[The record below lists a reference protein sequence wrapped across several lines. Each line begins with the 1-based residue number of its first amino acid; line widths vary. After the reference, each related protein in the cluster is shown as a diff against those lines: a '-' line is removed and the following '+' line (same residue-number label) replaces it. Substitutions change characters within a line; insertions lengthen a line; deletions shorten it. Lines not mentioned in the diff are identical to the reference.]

1 MDAPAY
7 AENII
12 ATVREPLIVL
22 DDQLRVISANAAFF
36 RIFQVSEKNTIGQ
49 FIFDLGNQQWDIP
62 KLRQLLNDVLSQN
75 KVFNDY
81 EVTHD
86 FEDIGTKVMLL
97 NAREINIKEIH
108 THRILLAIED
118 ITERRKLEKIREDF
132 IGLVSHELRSPISTL
147 MLGID
152 NLQSGIG
159 GPLAK
164 NQAETLELCR
174 RNATQLA
181 RTIDNMLVLA
191 RLQHADSSL
200 ERKRIDLGKLIHSV
214 IQSLHQEVH
223 KVAIIEKID
232 ATLPPVIANPAMITE
247 VLTNLL
253 TNATRYVRKKVTV
266 TASALEH
273 TVTFSISNDGPTIPQ
288 EKMNT
293 IFEMF
298 TQLDRDQRR
307 EVYKGTGL
315 GLAVC
320 KAIVEHHHGKI
331 WAENLRKAGVV
342 FHVTLPR

>member
-1 MDAPAY
+1 MDALAY
-7 AENII
+7 AESII

-22 DDQLRVISANAAFF
+22 DDQLRVISANRSFF
-36 RIFQVSEKNTIGQ
+36 RTFQVSEKNTIGQ

-62 KLRQLLNDVLSQN
+62 ELRHLLNEVLSQN

-81 EVTHD
+81 EVTHN

-97 NAREINIKEIH
+97 NAREIYIKEIH

-118 ITERRKLEKIREDF
+118 ITERRKLEKIREAF
-132 IGLVSHELRSPISTL
+132 IGLISHELRSPIASL
-147 MLGID
+147 MFGID
-152 NLQSGIG
+152 NLQSGIE
-159 GPLAK
+159 GPISKEQSTVLG
-164 NQAETLELCR
+164 LCR
-174 RNATQLA
+174 RNATHLA

-200 ERKRIDLGKLIHSV
+200 ERKRIDLGELIHTV
-214 IQSLHQEVH
+214 IQNFHKEVL
-223 KVAIIEKID
+223 KVAIIEKTD
-232 ATLPPVIANPAMITE
+232 AKLPPIIANPTMITE

-253 TNATRYVRKKVTV
+253 TNATRYANKKVTV
-266 TASALEH
+266 TASQLEH
-273 TVTFSISNDGPTIPQ
+273 TVDFSISNDGPTIPQ

-298 TQLDRDQRR
+298 TQLDRDQRT
-307 EVYKGTGL
+307 EIYKGTGL

-320 KAIVEHHHGKI
+320 KAIVEYHHGKI